1 MAEDEKT
8 EEEEPKKKSKKPLL
22 IGLVLALA
30 GGGGGFYA
38 VQSGML
44 FGGHEVAETD
54 SHEEEIPVL
63 DVGFVPMDP
72 LIVNLGKSSK
82 NQFLRF
88 RAQLEVKGGSE
99 EEVTLLLPRVLDV
112 LNGYLRAVDVRELE
126 SPSALI
132 KLRAQMLRR
141 VQLVTGEGQVRDL
154 LIMEFVLN

>member
-1 MAEDEKT
+1 M
-8 EEEEPKKKSKKPLL
+8 
-22 IGLVLALA
+22 
-30 GGGGGFYA
+30 
-38 VQSGML
+38 
-44 FGGHEVAETD
+44 
-54 SHEEEIPVL
+54 
-63 DVGFVPMDP
+63 
-72 LIVNLGKSSK
+72 
-82 NQFLRF
+82 
-88 RAQLEVKGGSE
+88 EVKGGSE